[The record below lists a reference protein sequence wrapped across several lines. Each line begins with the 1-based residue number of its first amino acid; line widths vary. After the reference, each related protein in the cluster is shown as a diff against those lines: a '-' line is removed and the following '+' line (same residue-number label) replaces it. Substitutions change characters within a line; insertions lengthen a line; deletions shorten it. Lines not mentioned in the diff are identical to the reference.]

1 MLKCMRNI
9 HTLVMLVVKY
19 VDVSTSA
26 RIYHRI
32 LACRR
37 SMHRRGR
44 RGTLATLWLS
54 MEAVFLL
61 LCACK
66 LIMRQR
72 PHFSSGLTGET
83 SPLRHTVVP
92 VFGTPCTKLFQ
103 IGIGRHISGY
113 PSKIFG
119 IFLTGLVPSGRP
131 YKTWIIP
138 EHYRFFSNFAEST
151 GIYKKALA
159 IAISVVLV
167 ISAAPV

>member
-72 PHFSSGLTGET
+72 PHFFRPNGRNQSSEAHSCTCIWYTMYKAVSNWYWPSYFRL
-83 SPLRHTVVP
+83 SFKDFWHFLDRSCP
-92 VFGTPCTKLFQ
+92 FGPTL
-103 IGIGRHISGY
+103 
-113 PSKIFG
+113 
-119 IFLTGLVPSGRP
+119 
-131 YKTWIIP
+131 
-138 EHYRFFSNFAEST
+138 
-151 GIYKKALA
+151 
-159 IAISVVLV
+159 
-167 ISAAPV
+167 